1 MGKNRKERK
10 ETIKKKRE
18 VIEYFKCIENT
29 PRDKKKEKRIGN
41 GIMVED
47 ALSR

>member
-1 MGKNRKERK
+1 MF
-10 ETIKKKRE
+10 KKKKTE

-29 PRDKKKEKRIGN
+29 PRDKNKEKRIGN
-41 GIMVED
+41 SIMLED